1 MGRRILKQSVS
12 LLHIDHAFLNN
23 RWNYKNVISPYY
35 RIYYIDEGE
44 GFISGPGASLK
55 LEPGY
60 LYMVPSYT
68 LCNMKC
74 QEYLS
79 QYFLHFFEES
89 ADGISLFY
97 NNRTLMKVPA
107 SEIDVWNFKRL
118 LTINPKRGINRS
130 NNPKMYEKSV
140 YYVEYQDLNNLQPE
154 AVYIETQGIILQLLS
169 RFIDHKKT
177 DRDILSIPSKILDT
191 ITYVQMNINQPLTVT
206 KLAKRINQ
214 HQDYFSRQFLQFTG
228 QRPLTYIHEKRIE
241 RAQYLLTTTNMSY
254 GEISSE
260 TGFENLPH
268 FCRIFKKVTKV
279 TPGQYRLQNR
289 ALNTLSQ

>member
-1 MGRRILKQSVS
+1 
-12 LLHIDHAFLNN
+12 
-23 RWNYKNVISPYY
+23 
-35 RIYYIDEGE
+35 
-44 GFISGPGASLK
+44 
-55 LEPGY
+55 
-60 LYMVPSYT
+60 
-68 LCNMKC
+68 
-74 QEYLS
+74 
-79 QYFLHFFEES
+79 
-89 ADGISLFY
+89 
-97 NNRTLMKVPA
+97 MKVPA

-118 LTINPKRGINRS
+118 LAINPKRGINRS
-130 NNPKMYEKSV
+130 DNPKMYEKTV
-140 YYVEYQDLNNLQPE
+140 YYVEYQDLNNLQPA

-177 DRDILSIPSKILDT
+177 DKDILSIPSKILDT

-206 KLAKRINQ
+206 ELAKRVNQ